1 MSESKNERAE
11 GRSAGAA
18 PDAVR
23 RAFAALPFDQKF
35 STLIQIELDI
45 LSDAFGCVVSAASK
59 AVDDIAMC
67 CAPSE
72 QSASAT
78 PGAGGSASAS

>member
-1 MSESKNERAE
+1 MTESKNEGGE
-11 GRSAGAA
+11 SRSVRGA

-23 RAFAALPFDQKF
+23 EAFAALPFDQKF

-45 LSDAFGCVVSAASK
+45 FGDAVDSVVSAASK
-59 AVDDIAMC
+59 AVDDIASC
-67 CAPSE
+67 CWPSE

-78 PGAGGSASAS
+78 PGAGGPTSTS